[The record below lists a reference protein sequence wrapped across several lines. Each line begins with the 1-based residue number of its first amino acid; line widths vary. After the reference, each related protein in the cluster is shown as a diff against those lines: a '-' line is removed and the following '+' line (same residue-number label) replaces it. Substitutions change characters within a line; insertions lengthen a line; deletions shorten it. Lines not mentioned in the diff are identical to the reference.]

1 MITREYVKFMVKEL
15 KPYERNNKIH
25 GDNVN
30 EIVKSIQ
37 ANTYISPIC
46 VDEDLVILAWHWR
59 LEAFKKLKIKEIE
72 VLKVSWLSEKQKRD
86 FRLRDNKLTELSKWD
101 FENLKLEIDDL
112 DIPDLSNLF
121 IMPQE
126 LSSDSNSYD
135 DFSQYEE
142 DYQPQEGIKEMKI
155 NLVDGDFVDFVSKL
169 DEIMEWLKLES
180 YSETLLLL
188 VREYHARNNG

>member
-1 MITREYVKFMVKEL
+1 
-15 KPYERNNKIH
+15 
-25 GDNVN
+25 
-30 EIVKSIQ
+30 
-37 ANTYISPIC
+37 
-46 VDEDLVILAWHWR
+46 
-59 LEAFKKLKIKEIE
+59 
-72 VLKVSWLSEKQKRD
+72 
-86 FRLRDNKLTELSKWD
+86 
-101 FENLKLEIDDL
+101 LKLEIDDL

-169 DEIMEWLKLES
+169 DEIME
-180 YSETLLLL
+180 
-188 VREYHARNNG
+188 